1 MDNYLD
7 KISQIVEEDILP
19 LEHDFL
25 MNGFGHVLP
34 QLNECRK
41 KVKEQG
47 FWTPYL
53 SDQYG
58 GMGLTLV
65 EFAAVSELLGKTPLG
80 HYCFNSQAPDIGNIE
95 LLKDHASDQ
104 LKSEFL
110 QPLISGEIRSC
121 FGMTEPQ
128 RPGSNP
134 TWMDTRAVRDGDD
147 YVINGNKWF
156 TSAADGASICVVM
169 AVTDP
174 EAENKYERAS
184 MFVVPVDNPG
194 FEVVR
199 NIPVMGDVGEGYMSH
214 GETRLTDCRISASNI
229 IGKEGEGFILAQE
242 RLGPGRIHH
251 CMRWIGICERAVALM
266 CARASSRELSPNKFL
281 SEKQTIQNWISESAA
296 AIYGA
301 RLMVLDCAKKIEAHQ
316 TKGARKEISMI
327 KFHVADIL
335 MNVLDKAIQTHGAL
349 GMTEHTPLSFWYRH
363 ERGSRIYDGADE
375 VHKSFVARSILKDH
389 LDLF

>member
-7 KISQIVEEDILP
+7 KISQIVEDDILS

-47 FWTPYL
+47 LWTPYL

-194 FEVVR
+194 FEIVR

-296 AIYGA
+296 KIYGA
-301 RLMVLDCAKKIEAHQ
+301 RLMVLDCAKKIEAYQ

-335 MNVLDKAIQTHGAL
+335 MNVLDKAIQAHGAL

-375 VHKSFVARSILKDH
+375 VHKSFVARSILKDY
-389 LDLF
+389 LD

>member
-7 KISQIVEEDILP
+7 KISQIVEEDILS

-47 FWTPYL
+47 LWTPYL

-194 FEVVR
+194 FEIVR

-296 AIYGA
+296 KIYGA
-301 RLMVLDCAKKIEAHQ
+301 RLMVLDCAKKIEAYQ

-335 MNVLDKAIQTHGAL
+335 MNVLDKAIQAHGAL
-349 GMTEHTPLSFWYRH
+349 GMTEYTPLSFWYRH

-375 VHKSFVARSILKDH
+375 VHKSFVARSILKDY
-389 LDLF
+389 LD

>member
-7 KISQIVEEDILP
+7 KISQIVEEDILS

-47 FWTPYL
+47 LWTPYL

-214 GETRLTDCRISASNI
+214 GEIRLTDCRISASNI

-296 AIYGA
+296 KIYGA
-301 RLMVLDCAKKIEAHQ
+301 RLMVLDCAKKIEAYQ

-335 MNVLDKAIQTHGAL
+335 MNVLDKAIQAHGAL
-349 GMTEHTPLSFWYRH
+349 GMTEYTPLSFWYRH

-389 LDLF
+389 LD

>member
-7 KISQIVEEDILP
+7 KISQIVEDDILS

-25 MNGFGHVLP
+25 MNGFVHVLP

-47 FWTPYL
+47 LWTPYL

-174 EAENKYERAS
+174 ETENKYERAS

-194 FEVVR
+194 FEIVR

-266 CARASSRELSPNKFL
+266 CARASSREISPNKFL

-296 AIYGA
+296 KIYGA
-301 RLMVLDCAKKIEAHQ
+301 RLMVLDCAKKIEAYQ

-335 MNVLDKAIQTHGAL
+335 MNVLDKAIQAHGAL
-349 GMTEHTPLSFWYRH
+349 GMTEYTPLSFWYRH

-375 VHKSFVARSILKDH
+375 VHKSFVARSILKDY
-389 LDLF
+389 LD

>member
-7 KISQIVEEDILP
+7 KISQIVEEDILS

-25 MNGFGHVLP
+25 MNGFGYVLP

-47 FWTPYL
+47 LWTPYL

-194 FEVVR
+194 FEIVR

-214 GETRLTDCRISASNI
+214 GEIRLTDCRISASNI

-296 AIYGA
+296 KIYGA
-301 RLMVLDCAKKIEAHQ
+301 RLMVLDCAKKIEAYQ

-335 MNVLDKAIQTHGAL
+335 MNVLDKAIQAHGAL
-349 GMTEHTPLSFWYRH
+349 GMTEYTPLSFWYRH

-375 VHKSFVARSILKDH
+375 VHKSFVARSILKDY
-389 LDLF
+389 LD

>member
-7 KISQIVEEDILP
+7 KISQIVEEDILS

-47 FWTPYL
+47 LWTPYL

-194 FEVVR
+194 FEIVR

-214 GETRLTDCRISASNI
+214 GEIRLTDCRISASNI

-266 CARASSRELSPNKFL
+266 CARASSREISPNKFL

-296 AIYGA
+296 KIYGA
-301 RLMVLDCAKKIEAHQ
+301 RLMVLDCAKKIEAYQ

-335 MNVLDKAIQTHGAL
+335 MNVLDKAIQAHGAL
-349 GMTEHTPLSFWYRH
+349 GMTEYTPLSFWYRH

-375 VHKSFVARSILKDH
+375 VHKSFVARSILKDY
-389 LDLF
+389 LD

>member
-7 KISQIVEEDILP
+7 KISQIVEDDILS

-47 FWTPYL
+47 LWTPYL

-174 EAENKYERAS
+174 ETENKYERAS

-194 FEVVR
+194 FEIVR

-266 CARASSRELSPNKFL
+266 CSRTSSREISPNKFL

-296 AIYGA
+296 KIYGA
-301 RLMVLDCAKKIEAHQ
+301 RLMVLDCAKKIETHQ

-335 MNVLDKAIQTHGAL
+335 MNVLDKAIQAHGAL

-375 VHKSFVARSILKDH
+375 VHKSFVARSILKDY
-389 LDLF
+389 LD

>member
-7 KISQIVEEDILP
+7 KISQIVEEDILS

-47 FWTPYL
+47 LWTPYL

-156 TSAADGASICVVM
+156 TSAADGSSICVVM

-174 EAENKYERAS
+174 ETENKYERAS

-194 FEVVR
+194 FEIVR

-214 GETRLTDCRISASNI
+214 GEIRLTDCRISASNI

-296 AIYGA
+296 KIYGA
-301 RLMVLDCAKKIEAHQ
+301 RLMVLDCAKKIEAYQ

-335 MNVLDKAIQTHGAL
+335 MNVLDKAIQAHGAL
-349 GMTEHTPLSFWYRH
+349 GMTEYTPLSFWYRH

-375 VHKSFVARSILKDH
+375 VHKSFVARSILKDY
-389 LDLF
+389 LD

>member
-7 KISQIVEEDILP
+7 KISQIVEDDILS

-47 FWTPYL
+47 LWTPYL

-174 EAENKYERAS
+174 ETENKYERAS

-194 FEVVR
+194 FEIVR

-266 CARASSRELSPNKFL
+266 CSRASSREISPNKFL

-296 AIYGA
+296 KIYGA
-301 RLMVLDCAKKIEAHQ
+301 RLMVLDCAKKIETHQ

-335 MNVLDKAIQTHGAL
+335 MNVLDKAIQAHGAL

-375 VHKSFVARSILKDH
+375 VHKSFVARSILKDY
-389 LDLF
+389 LD

>member
-7 KISQIVEEDILP
+7 KISQLVDDDILP

-41 KVKEQG
+41 KVKDQG
-47 FWTPYL
+47 LWTPYL
-53 SDQYG
+53 SYQYG

-95 LLKDHASDQ
+95 LLKDHASDH

-110 QPLISGEIRSC
+110 DPLISGEIRSC

-134 TWMDTRAVRDGDD
+134 TWMDTRAVKDGND

-174 EAENKYERAS
+174 ETKNKYERAS

-199 NIPVMGDVGEGYMSH
+199 KIPVMGDVGEGYMSH
-214 GETRLTDCRISASNI
+214 GEIRLRDCRISASNI

-296 AIYGA
+296 KIYGA

-335 MNVLDKAIQTHGAL
+335 MNVLDKAIQAHGAL
-349 GMTEHTPLSFWYRH
+349 GMTDHTPLSFWYRH

-375 VHKSFVARSILKDH
+375 VHKSLVAKSILKEY
-389 LDLF
+389 LD

>member
-7 KISQIVEEDILP
+7 KISQIVEEDILS

-47 FWTPYL
+47 LWTPYL

-194 FEVVR
+194 FEIVR

-214 GETRLTDCRISASNI
+214 GEIRLTDCRISASNI

-296 AIYGA
+296 KIYGA
-301 RLMVLDCAKKIEAHQ
+301 RLMVLDCAKNIEAYQ

-335 MNVLDKAIQTHGAL
+335 MNVLDKAIQAHGAL
-349 GMTEHTPLSFWYRH
+349 GMTEYTPLSFWYRH

-375 VHKSFVARSILKDH
+375 VHKSFVARSILKDY
-389 LDLF
+389 LD

>member
-1 MDNYLD
+1 MDDYLD
-7 KISQIVEEDILP
+7 KIFQIVEKDIIP
-19 LEHDFL
+19 LEHEFL
-25 MNGFGHVLP
+25 MNGFRHVLP

-47 FWTPYL
+47 LWTPYL
-53 SDQYG
+53 SSEYG
-58 GMGLTLV
+58 GMGLSLI

-104 LKSEFL
+104 LKSKYLE
-110 QPLISGEIRSC
+110 PLISGEIRSC

-134 TWMDTRAVRDGDD
+134 TWMNTIAVRDGDD

-156 TSAADGASICVVM
+156 TSAADGANICVVM
-169 AVTDP
+169 AVTNP
-174 EAENKYERAS
+174 ETENKYERAS
-184 MFVVPVDNPG
+184 MFVVPIDNPG

-251 CMRWIGICERAVALM
+251 CMRWIGICERAISLM
-266 CARASSRELSPNKFL
+266 CTRASSRELSPNKFL
-281 SEKQTIQNWISESAA
+281 AEKQTIQNWISESAA

-301 RLMVLDCAKKIEAHQ
+301 RLMVLDCAKIIEAKQ

-327 KFHVADIL
+327 KFHVAEVL
-335 MNVLDKAIQTHGAL
+335 MKVLDRAIQAHGAL

-375 VHKSFVARSILKDH
+375 VHKSLVARSILKDY
-389 LDLF
+389 LD

>member
-7 KISQIVEEDILP
+7 KISQIVEEDILS

-47 FWTPYL
+47 LWTPYL

-104 LKSEFL
+104 LKSKFL

-194 FEVVR
+194 FEIVR

-214 GETRLTDCRISASNI
+214 GEIRLTDCRISASNI

-296 AIYGA
+296 KIYGA
-301 RLMVLDCAKKIEAHQ
+301 RLMVLDCAKKIEAYQ

-335 MNVLDKAIQTHGAL
+335 MNVLDKAIQAHGAL
-349 GMTEHTPLSFWYRH
+349 GMTEYTPLSFWYRH

-375 VHKSFVARSILKDH
+375 VHKSFVARSILKDY
-389 LDLF
+389 LD

>member
-7 KISQIVEEDILP
+7 KISQIVEEDILS

-47 FWTPYL
+47 LWTPYL

-95 LLKDHASDQ
+95 LLKDHASDL

-194 FEVVR
+194 FEIVR

-214 GETRLTDCRISASNI
+214 GEIRLTDCRISASNI

-296 AIYGA
+296 KIYGA
-301 RLMVLDCAKKIEAHQ
+301 RLMVLDCAKKIEAYQ

-335 MNVLDKAIQTHGAL
+335 MNVLDKAIQAHGAL
-349 GMTEHTPLSFWYRH
+349 GMTEYTPLSFWYRH

-375 VHKSFVARSILKDH
+375 VHKSFVARSILKDY
-389 LDLF
+389 LD

>member
-7 KISQIVEEDILP
+7 KISQIVEEDILS

-47 FWTPYL
+47 LWTPYL

-194 FEVVR
+194 FEIVR

-214 GETRLTDCRISASNI
+214 GEIRLTDCRISASNI

-266 CARASSRELSPNKFL
+266 CSRASSREISPNKFL

-296 AIYGA
+296 KIYGA
-301 RLMVLDCAKKIEAHQ
+301 RLMVLDCAKKIEAYQ

-335 MNVLDKAIQTHGAL
+335 MNVLDKAIQAHGAL
-349 GMTEHTPLSFWYRH
+349 GMTEYTPLSFWYRH

-375 VHKSFVARSILKDH
+375 VHKSFVARSILKDY
-389 LDLF
+389 LD

>member
-7 KISQIVEEDILP
+7 KISQIVEEDILS

-47 FWTPYL
+47 LWTPYL

-174 EAENKYERAS
+174 ETENKYERAS

-194 FEVVR
+194 FEIVR

-214 GETRLTDCRISASNI
+214 GEIRLTDCRISASNI

-266 CARASSRELSPNKFL
+266 CARASSREISPNKFL

-296 AIYGA
+296 KIYGA
-301 RLMVLDCAKKIEAHQ
+301 RLMVLDCAKKIEAYQ

-335 MNVLDKAIQTHGAL
+335 MNVLDKAIQAHGAL
-349 GMTEHTPLSFWYRH
+349 GMTEYTPLSFWYRH

-375 VHKSFVARSILKDH
+375 VHKSFVARSILKDY
-389 LDLF
+389 LD

>member
-7 KISQIVEEDILP
+7 KISQIVEEDILS

-47 FWTPYL
+47 LWTPYL

-194 FEVVR
+194 FEIVR

-214 GETRLTDCRISASNI
+214 GEIRLTDCRISASNI

-296 AIYGA
+296 KIYGA
-301 RLMVLDCAKKIEAHQ
+301 RLMVLDCAKKIEAYQ

-335 MNVLDKAIQTHGAL
+335 MNVLDKAIQAHGAL

-375 VHKSFVARSILKDH
+375 VHKSFVARSILRDH
-389 LDLF
+389 LD

>member
-7 KISQIVEEDILP
+7 KISQIVEEDILS

-47 FWTPYL
+47 LWTPYL

-194 FEVVR
+194 FEIVR

-266 CARASSRELSPNKFL
+266 CARASSREISPNKFL

-296 AIYGA
+296 KIYGA
-301 RLMVLDCAKKIEAHQ
+301 RLMVLDCAKKIETHQ

-335 MNVLDKAIQTHGAL
+335 MNVLDKAIQAHGAL

-375 VHKSFVARSILKDH
+375 VHKSFVARSILKDY
-389 LDLF
+389 LD

>member
-7 KISQIVEEDILP
+7 KISQIVEDDILS

-47 FWTPYL
+47 LWTPYL

-174 EAENKYERAS
+174 ETENKYERAS

-194 FEVVR
+194 FEIVR

-266 CARASSRELSPNKFL
+266 CARASSREISPNKFL

-296 AIYGA
+296 KIYGA
-301 RLMVLDCAKKIEAHQ
+301 RLMVLDCAKKIEAYQ

-335 MNVLDKAIQTHGAL
+335 MNVLDKAIQAHGAL

-375 VHKSFVARSILKDH
+375 VHKSFVARSILKDY
-389 LDLF
+389 LD

>member
-7 KISQIVEEDILP
+7 KISQIVEDDILS

-47 FWTPYL
+47 LWTPYL

-110 QPLISGEIRSC
+110 QPLISGDIRSC

-174 EAENKYERAS
+174 ETENKYERAS

-194 FEVVR
+194 FEIVR

-266 CARASSRELSPNKFL
+266 CSRASSREISPNKFL

-296 AIYGA
+296 KIYGA
-301 RLMVLDCAKKIEAHQ
+301 RLMVLDCAKKIETHQ

-335 MNVLDKAIQTHGAL
+335 MNVLDKAIQAHGAL

-375 VHKSFVARSILKDH
+375 VHKSFVARSILKDY
-389 LDLF
+389 LD

>member
-7 KISQIVEEDILP
+7 KISQIVEDDILS

-47 FWTPYL
+47 LWTPYL

-174 EAENKYERAS
+174 ETENKYERAS

-194 FEVVR
+194 FEIVR

-296 AIYGA
+296 KIYGA
-301 RLMVLDCAKKIEAHQ
+301 RLMVLDCAKKIEAYQ

-335 MNVLDKAIQTHGAL
+335 MNVLDKAIQAHGAL

-375 VHKSFVARSILKDH
+375 VHKSFVARSILKDY
-389 LDLF
+389 LD

>member
-19 LEHDFL
+19 LENEFL
-25 MNGFGHVLP
+25 LNGFGHVLP

-47 FWTPYL
+47 LWTPYL

-174 EAENKYERAS
+174 EAGNKYERAS

-194 FEVVR
+194 FEIVR

-214 GETRLTDCRISASNI
+214 GEIRLTDCRISASNI

-296 AIYGA
+296 KIYGA
-301 RLMVLDCAKKIEAHQ
+301 RLMVLDCAKKIEAYQ

-335 MNVLDKAIQTHGAL
+335 MNVLDKAIQAHGAL
-349 GMTEHTPLSFWYRH
+349 GMTEYTPLSFWYRH

-375 VHKSFVARSILKDH
+375 VHKSFVARSILKDY
-389 LDLF
+389 LD

>member
-1 MDNYLD
+1 MGDYLD
-7 KISQIVEEDILP
+7 KIFQIVEEDIVP
-19 LEHDFL
+19 LEQDFL

-47 FWTPYL
+47 LWTPYL
-53 SDQYG
+53 SEEYG

-95 LLKDHASDQ
+95 LLKDHGSDQ

-110 QPLISGEIRSC
+110 LPLISGEIRSC

-174 EAENKYERAS
+174 ETENKYERAS

-194 FEVVR
+194 FEIVR

-266 CARASSRELSPNKFL
+266 CSRASSREISPNKFL

-296 AIYGA
+296 KIYGA
-301 RLMVLDCAKKIEAHQ
+301 RLMVLDCAKKIETHQ

-335 MNVLDKAIQTHGAL
+335 MNVLDKAIQAHGAL

-375 VHKSFVARSILKDH
+375 VHKSFVARSILKDY
-389 LDLF
+389 LD

>member
-7 KISQIVEEDILP
+7 KISQIVEEDILS

-47 FWTPYL
+47 LWTPYL

-296 AIYGA
+296 KIYGA
-301 RLMVLDCAKKIEAHQ
+301 RLMVLDCAKKIEAYQ

-335 MNVLDKAIQTHGAL
+335 MNVLDKAIQAHGAL
-349 GMTEHTPLSFWYRH
+349 GMTEYTPLSFWYRH

-375 VHKSFVARSILKDH
+375 VHKSFVARSILKDY
-389 LDLF
+389 LD

>member
-1 MDNYLD
+1 MGDYLE
-7 KISQIVEEDILP
+7 KIFQIVEEDIVP
-19 LEHDFL
+19 LEQDFL

-47 FWTPYL
+47 LWTPYL
-53 SDQYG
+53 SEEYG

-110 QPLISGEIRSC
+110 LPLISGEIRSC

-134 TWMDTRAVRDGDD
+134 TWMDTLAVRDGDD

-156 TSAADGASICVVM
+156 TSAADGASICIVM

-184 MFVVPVDNPG
+184 MFVVPLDNPG
-194 FEVVR
+194 FKVVR
-199 NIPVMGDVGEGYMSH
+199 NIPVMGDVGEDYMSH
-214 GETRLTDCRISASNI
+214 GETRLTDCRIPASNI
-229 IGKEGEGFILAQE
+229 IGKEGKGFILAQE

-251 CMRWIGICERAVALM
+251 CMRWIGICERAVGLM
-266 CARASSRELSPNKFL
+266 CGRASSRELSPNKFL

-301 RLMVLDCAKKIEAHQ
+301 RLMVLDCAKKIEAHH

-327 KFHVADIL
+327 KFHVADVL
-335 MNVLDKAIQTHGAL
+335 MKVLDRAIQVHGAL
-349 GMTEHTPLSFWYRH
+349 GMTDHTPLSFWYRH

-375 VHKSFVARSILKDH
+375 VHKSFVARSILRDH
-389 LDLF
+389 LD

>member
-7 KISQIVEEDILP
+7 KISQIVEEDILS

-47 FWTPYL
+47 LWTPYL

-156 TSAADGASICVVM
+156 TSAADGSSICVVM

-174 EAENKYERAS
+174 ETENKYERAS

-194 FEVVR
+194 FEIVR

-296 AIYGA
+296 KIYGA
-301 RLMVLDCAKKIEAHQ
+301 RLMVLDCAKKIEAYQ

-335 MNVLDKAIQTHGAL
+335 MNVLDKAIQAHGAL
-349 GMTEHTPLSFWYRH
+349 GMTEYTPLSFWYRH

-375 VHKSFVARSILKDH
+375 VHKSFVARSILKDY
-389 LDLF
+389 LD

>member
-47 FWTPYL
+47 LWTPYL

-296 AIYGA
+296 KIYGA
-301 RLMVLDCAKKIEAHQ
+301 RLMVLDCAKKIEAYQ

-335 MNVLDKAIQTHGAL
+335 MNVLDKAIQAHGAL
-349 GMTEHTPLSFWYRH
+349 GMTEYTPLSFWYRH

-375 VHKSFVARSILKDH
+375 VHKSFVARSILKDY
-389 LDLF
+389 LD

>member
-7 KISQIVEEDILP
+7 KISQIVEEDILS

-47 FWTPYL
+47 LWTPYL

-110 QPLISGEIRSC
+110 HPLISGEIRSC

-194 FEVVR
+194 FEIVR

-214 GETRLTDCRISASNI
+214 GEIRLTDCRISASNI

-266 CARASSRELSPNKFL
+266 CARASSREISPNNFL

-296 AIYGA
+296 KIYGA
-301 RLMVLDCAKKIEAHQ
+301 RLMVLDCAKKIEAYQ

-335 MNVLDKAIQTHGAL
+335 MNVLDKAIQAHGAL
-349 GMTEHTPLSFWYRH
+349 GMTEYTPLSFWYRH

-375 VHKSFVARSILKDH
+375 VHKSFVARSILKDY
-389 LDLF
+389 LD

>member
-1 MDNYLD
+1 MGDYLG
-7 KISQIVEEDILP
+7 KIFHIVEEDIVP
-19 LEHDFL
+19 LEQDFL

-34 QLNECRK
+34 QLNECRE

-47 FWTPYL
+47 LWAPYL
-53 SDQYG
+53 SEEYG

-110 QPLISGEIRSC
+110 FPLISGEIRSC

-134 TWMDTRAVRDGDD
+134 TWMDTLAVRDGDD

-156 TSAADGASICVVM
+156 TSAADGSSICIVM

-174 EAENKYERAS
+174 EAGNKYERAS
-184 MFVVPVDNPG
+184 MFVVPLDNPG
-194 FEVVR
+194 FKVVR
-199 NIPVMGDVGEGYMSH
+199 NIPVMGDVGEDYMSH
-214 GETRLTDCRISASNI
+214 AETRLTDCRIPASNI
-229 IGKEGEGFILAQE
+229 IGKEGKGFILAQE

-251 CMRWIGICERAVALM
+251 CMRWIGICERAVGLM
-266 CARASSRELSPNKFL
+266 CVRASSRELRPNKFL

-301 RLMVLDCAKKIEAHQ
+301 RLMVLDCAKKIEVHS

-327 KFHVADIL
+327 KFHVADVL
-335 MNVLDKAIQTHGAL
+335 MKVLDRAIQVHGAL
-349 GMTEHTPLSFWYRH
+349 GMTDHTPLSFWYRH

-375 VHKSFVARSILKDH
+375 VHKSFVARSILRDQ
-389 LDLF
+389 LD

>member
-1 MDNYLD
+1 MDNYLE
-7 KISQIVEEDILP
+7 KISQIIEEDILS

-47 FWTPYL
+47 LWTPYL

-95 LLKDHASDQ
+95 LLKDHGSDQ

-147 YVINGNKWF
+147 YIINGNKWF
-156 TSAADGASICVVM
+156 TSAADGSSICV
-169 AVTDP
+169 
-174 EAENKYERAS
+174 
-184 MFVVPVDNPG
+184 
-194 FEVVR
+194 
-199 NIPVMGDVGEGYMSH
+199 
-214 GETRLTDCRISASNI
+214 
-229 IGKEGEGFILAQE
+229 
-242 RLGPGRIHH
+242 
-251 CMRWIGICERAVALM
+251 
-266 CARASSRELSPNKFL
+266 
-281 SEKQTIQNWISESAA
+281 
-296 AIYGA
+296 
-301 RLMVLDCAKKIEAHQ
+301 
-316 TKGARKEISMI
+316 
-327 KFHVADIL
+327 
-335 MNVLDKAIQTHGAL
+335 
-349 GMTEHTPLSFWYRH
+349 
-363 ERGSRIYDGADE
+363 
-375 VHKSFVARSILKDH
+375 
-389 LDLF
+389 

>member
-7 KISQIVEEDILP
+7 KISQIVEDDILS

-47 FWTPYL
+47 LWTPYL

-174 EAENKYERAS
+174 ETENKYERAS

-194 FEVVR
+194 FEIVR

-229 IGKEGEGFILAQE
+229 IGKEGQGFVLAQE

-266 CARASSRELSPNKFL
+266 CSRASSREISPNKFL

-296 AIYGA
+296 KIYGA
-301 RLMVLDCAKKIEAHQ
+301 RLMVLDCAKKIETHQ

-335 MNVLDKAIQTHGAL
+335 MNVLDKAIQAHGAL

-375 VHKSFVARSILKDH
+375 VHKSFVARSILKDY
-389 LDLF
+389 LD

>member
-7 KISQIVEEDILP
+7 KISQIVEEDILS

-47 FWTPYL
+47 LWTPYL

-214 GETRLTDCRISASNI
+214 GEIRLTDCRISASNI

-296 AIYGA
+296 KIYGA
-301 RLMVLDCAKKIEAHQ
+301 RLMVLDCAKKIEAYQ

-335 MNVLDKAIQTHGAL
+335 MNVLDKAIQAHGAL
-349 GMTEHTPLSFWYRH
+349 GMTEYTPLSFWYRH

-375 VHKSFVARSILKDH
+375 VHKSFVARSILKDY
-389 LDLF
+389 LD

>member
-7 KISQIVEEDILP
+7 KISQIVEEDILS

-47 FWTPYL
+47 LWTPYL

-174 EAENKYERAS
+174 ETENKYERAS

-194 FEVVR
+194 FEIVR

-214 GETRLTDCRISASNI
+214 GEIRLTDCRISASNI

-296 AIYGA
+296 KIYGA
-301 RLMVLDCAKKIEAHQ
+301 RLMVLDCAKKIEAYQ

-335 MNVLDKAIQTHGAL
+335 MNVLDKAIQAHGAL
-349 GMTEHTPLSFWYRH
+349 GMTEYTPLSFWYRH

-375 VHKSFVARSILKDH
+375 VHKSFVARSILKDY
-389 LDLF
+389 LD